1 MTLKYLLKCSKAFI
15 YFLGT
20 GIFVLSGQAAAAYAG
35 PSIIISFIIAGI
47 VALLSALS
55 MSEMSSIMSS
65 SGSAYTYAYIGKL
78 LFLLFCL
85 YSKLKFV
92 FLNMHYSS
100 RRYVQSMK
108 C

>member
-1 MTLKYLLKCSKAFI
+1 
-15 YFLGT
+15 
-20 GIFVLSGQAAAAYAG
+20 
-35 PSIIISFIIAGI
+35 
-47 VALLSALS
+47 LS

>member
-1 MTLKYLLKCSKAFI
+1 MLVQYFKAFI
-15 YFLGT
+15 FFLGT
-20 GIFVLSGQAAAAYAG
+20 GIFVLSGQAAAEYAG
-35 PSIIISFIIAGI
+35 PSIIISFIIAGV

-65 SGSAYTYAYIGKL
+65 SGSVYTYAYIGK
-78 LFLLFCL
+78 LLFCL